1 MNLPL
6 VANVQMVNLSNI
18 KGHAQIHVRF
28 QQYDDLVFL
37 FYLLLSG
44 HYCLSTFC
52 QMQLRF
58 LKLKFVPSSLQ

>member
-37 FYLLLSG
+37 FYYYLDIIVCRLFARCS
-44 HYCLSTFC
+44 
-52 QMQLRF
+52 
-58 LKLKFVPSSLQ
+58 FVS

>member
-37 FYLLLSG
+37 FYLLLSIAV
-44 HYCLSTFC
+44 
-52 QMQLRF
+52 R
-58 LKLKFVPSSLQ
+58 